1 MMEEKPKRSRAW
13 MWQLPIAILVL
24 LGIVLALTPG
34 HRRAARSARRSTC
47 KNNLSQIGLAL
58 HMYSTD
64 HEGKFP
70 DAYTAAEM
78 FGDLVEEGYLDK
90 TWGFWRIPL
99 HVCPGAKQ
107 DIKAWKR
114 TRQLTEETSS
124 YGWVAGL
131 DADSPPKFVLAF
143 DKTADH
149 HRPGEMRMI
158 LFVDGHV
165 ELMLEENF
173 QEYMSWQREMIRG
186 MKEGGEYV
194 NFYEWRDK
202 RDEKRQEEDRKLMEQ
217 EGLWFDE

>member
-1 MMEEKPKRSRAW
+1 MRE
-13 MWQLPIAILVL
+13 IAKEQKLKWLIVVICVL
-24 LGIVLALTPG
+24 GF
-34 HRRAARSARRSTC
+34 AAVVRWGWYPADARARRSSRRAEC
-47 KNNLSQIGLAL
+47 KNKLREIGLAL
-58 HMYSTD
+58 DMYSAG
-64 HEGKFP
+64 HKGKFP
-70 DAYTAAEM
+70 DGETAADV
-78 FGDLVEEGYLDK
+78 FSQLVEGEYLSEEVGRYG
-90 TWGFWRIPL
+90 TPVY
-99 HVCPGAKQ
+99 VCPGAKE

-114 TRQLTEETSS
+114 SRQLTEETCS
-124 YGWVAGL
+124 YEWVAGI

>member
-131 DADSPPKFVLAF
+131 DADSPPDFALAF
-143 DKTADH
+143 DRSVSNH
-149 HRPGEMRMI
+149 EYVRPRGEGVLLGR
-158 LFVDGHV
+158 LVLYVDGHTSWST
-165 ELMLEENF
+165 EEGF
-173 QEYMSWQREMIRG
+173 QEQVAWQREMMKRLEEGAAYIPFKQWRRG
-186 MKEGGEYV
+186 RNSE
-194 NFYEWRDK
+194 
-202 RDEKRQEEDRKLMEQ
+202 
-217 EGLWFDE
+217 